1 MLNVKEAARI
11 VNVETQTIRNYIR
24 NGVGIPKEKLKAIQV
39 MHGRRMEY
47 RIKQDDLDYFRKK
60 YLI

>member
-1 MLNVKEAARI
+1 MLSTKEAAKI
-11 VNVETQTIRNYIR
+11 ICVEPQSIRNYIR
-24 NGVGIPKEKLKAIQV
+24 NGIGSPKEKLKAIQV
-39 MHGRRMEY
+39 RHGRRLEY